1 MTKLPFRVSFRR
13 RRNHI
18 KKVKLFNKE
27 NMFDYTEGYHTYY
40 VYIITNQYRST
51 FYIGMTNNL
60 RIRLQQHHN
69 NIIENNKTFAS
80 KYQLEFLVFYEKFS
94 WVQQAIAREKELKRW
109 NRAKK
114 IELIRSF
121 NPEFEFLNTRFKD
134 RDVIPPPSE

>member
-1 MTKLPFRVSFRR
+1 
-13 RRNHI
+13 
-18 KKVKLFNKE
+18 
-27 NMFDYTEGYHTYY
+27 MFDYTEGYHTYY